1 PTQHSGPTRSRKYSE
16 RIMSRRRTNSN
27 SVSLFP
33 FLAVLLCAMGSL
45 LFLLIVATRMIRD
58 EAVQK
63 YAIASHSLSDPQSV
77 EFPAGPE
84 DSISS
89 VPTEQDILLGVA
101 AQFPEASRPEPRPL
115 TAPKP
120 KIIIHEPEPLPDL
133 SVRIAK
139 LRAEQ
144 KSFEVARQAREA
156 DLEKQKTF
164 EARRTALQTELE
176 LRRQVLTKADAALLE
191 MKQSLDKNSVKLP
204 ALQSRQRELEATARQ
219 LTEKLKISQ
228 TQPRSVSNPLKIVP
242 YDGNGGTTRRP
253 LILEC
258 RANSIVF
265 QPEGVELTERDLL
278 GFTTAVNPVL
288 AGVRVLDRYWTVH
301 DGQRATARRP
311 YVLIVVRPDGIA
323 AYYAL
328 RQLLSEYDQPF
339 GYELLGDD
347 QTLALEA
354 ADSQASQILSASV
367 EQLLARRAEFAT
379 SGKSAFALPEQR
391 GSNSPPEKTLATNES
406 QTLEAVP
413 RGDSTRPR
421 FRMTPRG
428 LEVIAPDE
436 EPEESLFP
444 SPPRSA
450 APSSASNDNRAG
462 NPRTAP
468 SNPPVPLE
476 SLGEIQ
482 SVEIPQPADANRQNS
497 ATARKQDPQLDFP
510 ELLEP
515 EPDIGDRNSTTS
527 QAPLLPTN
535 PLLSNT
541 GTSSSAQTGK
551 GPAQPILSDGKIRF
565 QRELTVVLGPSELRV
580 GYGEPIP
587 IAEGISTRELL
598 TLVVNQLRD
607 ETTAWG
613 PPPAHLTWKP
623 VVRFVLQ
630 PGGLQHYE
638 RIHPYFERHK
648 LIDSVSFE
656 LAESGLTPNS

>member
-1 PTQHSGPTRSRKYSE
+1 
-16 RIMSRRRTNSN
+16 MSRRRTNHN

-63 YAIASHSLSDPQSV
+63 NVIATQPLSNPQSV
-77 EFPAGPE
+77 EPPAGPE
-84 DSISS
+84 DSFSS
-89 VPTEQDILLGVA
+89 VPIAQDIVLGAAELL
-101 AQFPEASRPEPRPL
+101 PEPSRPEPRPL
-115 TAPKP
+115 VAPKP
-120 KIIIHEPEPLPDL
+120 RIIIHAPEPLPDL
-133 SVRIAK
+133 SARIAK
-139 LRAEQ
+139 LREEQ
-144 KSFEVARQAREA
+144 KLFEAARQAREA
-156 DLEKQKTF
+156 DLEKQNTL
-164 EARRTALQTELE
+164 EARRTVLQSEIE
-176 LRRQVLTKADAALLE
+176 LRRQVLTRADAALLE
-191 MKQSLDKNSVKLP
+191 MKQSLDQNFVKLST
-204 ALQSRQRELEATARQ
+204 LQVRQRELEATAQQ
-219 LTEKLKISQ
+219 LTEKLKLSQ
-228 TQPRSVSNPLKIVP
+228 SRPRSVSNPLKIVP
-242 YDGNGGTTRRP
+242 YEGQRGTTRRP

-258 RANSIVF
+258 RENSIVF

-288 AGVRVLDRYWTVH
+288 AGVRVLDRYWTVL

-339 GYELLGDD
+339 GYELLADD
-347 QTLALEA
+347 QSLALEA
-354 ADSQASQILSASV
+354 ADAQASQILNASV

-391 GSNSPPEKTLATNES
+391 GSNSRSEKTLVTNES

-413 RGDSTRPR
+413 RGDSKRPR

-428 LEVIAPDE
+428 LEVIPPDD
-436 EPEESLFP
+436 EPDNSLFP
-444 SPPRSA
+444 SPPRSG
-450 APSSASNDNRAG
+450 APSSASNDNRTG

-482 SVEIPQPADANRQNS
+482 SVEIPQPVDANRQNS
-497 ATARKQDPQLDFP
+497 ATAWKQDPQLDFP
-510 ELLEP
+510 ELFEP
-515 EPDIGDRNSTTS
+515 EPDLGDRSSTTS
-527 QAPLLPTN
+527 QVPLLPTN
-535 PLLSNT
+535 PLLSNS
-541 GTSSSAQTGK
+541 GTSGASSSTQTGK
-551 GPAQPILSDGKIRF
+551 GPAQPVLSDGKIRF

-613 PPPAHLTWKP
+613 PPPTHLTWKP

-656 LAESGLTPNS
+656 LVESGLTPNSSTTHVPQTSTI